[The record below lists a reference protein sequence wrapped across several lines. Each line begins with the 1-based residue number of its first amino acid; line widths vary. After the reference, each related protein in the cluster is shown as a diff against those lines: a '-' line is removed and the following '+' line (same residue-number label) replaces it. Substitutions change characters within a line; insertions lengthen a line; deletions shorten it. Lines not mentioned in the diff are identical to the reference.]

1 MGVFTRVLVE
11 ALPRTGTTEMRITC
25 AAIEDAVREKLQSLQ
40 YPQMPQFYRTPNKI
54 IEFWERRV
62 MAQAGQDEAKQDKS
76 EIPNTS
82 IIQKALE
89 NVSAGGNI
97 NVQINQTIGDHGNSR
112 DQPFAQNKPILKSTK
127 QLKIEMLQKSIRSLQ
142 EDYQAVYNQLDYTQ
156 SDVDRTRLKRQIA
169 NIERELEEK
178 EQELNAL
185 LG

>member
-97 NVQINQTIGDHGNSR
+97 NVQINQTIGDRGNSR
-112 DQPFAQNKPILKSTK
+112 DQPFAENKPILKSTK